1 MSLPKSSILLVVLL
15 TSCSRSSTTDE
26 APTPPPTT
34 AVPAPAGKHFG
45 DLMFEVGRRFERA
58 GRAVEAGRWA
68 LADYDVGE
76 IEEVF
81 GQDVPTAIMPEDV
94 HVDLLPIA
102 REFANS
108 VPASLHKAIASHDKA
123 AFEAAFASASER
135 CNSCHE
141 EAGKQFIQVP
151 SKIGVPV
158 PRLDPVTPAPIP

>member
-1 MSLPKSSILLVVLL
+1 MSLAKLTILLVVFLA
-15 TSCSRSSTTDE
+15 SCSRSSSTDE
-26 APTPPPTT
+26 APTPQPST
-34 AVPAPAGKHFG
+34 AAPAPAGKHFG

-94 HVDLLPIA
+94 HIDLLPIA

-108 VPASLHKAIASHDKA
+108 VPATLHKAIASRDKA

-135 CNSCHE
+135 CNACHE
-141 EAGKQFIQVP
+141 EAGKPFIQVP

-158 PRLDPVTPAPIP
+158 PRLDPVAPPSP